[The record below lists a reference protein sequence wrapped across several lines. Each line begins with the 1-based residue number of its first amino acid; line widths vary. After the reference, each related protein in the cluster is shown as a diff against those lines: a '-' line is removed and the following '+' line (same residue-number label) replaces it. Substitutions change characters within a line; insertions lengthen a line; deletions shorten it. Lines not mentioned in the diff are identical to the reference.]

1 MPSRQL
7 GNQPSNSLGRST
19 LVAILVVLAL
29 ARPATIAANDFG
41 FSEYT
46 YGTNICTQIKDPL
59 NPFYQYD
66 LATSVAKTEN
76 VLNRDRDLGTDQWF
90 AEGSTCDR
98 VDRKRAS
105 SLDWPRNHTRL
116 EWSNINAGITASP
129 MHRDVYVGYPCWDVA
144 SSFNSAR
151 DAATSIYQANGCF
164 VPYTYTGNNS
174 SIKQCDGRWVGGDGY
189 YARVYQ

>member
-1 MPSRQL
+1 M
-7 GNQPSNSLGRST
+7 
-19 LVAILVVLAL
+19 VAILVVLAL

-90 AEGSTCDR
+90 AEVSTCDR